1 MNGVSVIIAAY
12 NEEKNIGNAVN
23 SVYSAL
29 KNLISDYEIIII
41 DDGSTDNTEKII
53 ADLSKSDKKIKIIT
67 HPKNMGFGCA
77 IQDGIKRATK
87 KYITGFPG
95 DNDMSTGSFRELIK
109 ARKSAD
115 LIISYM
121 VNPNSRPFIRRIT
134 SRFFVIVMNILFG
147 LNLKYFNGYLITRTK
162 LVKSLPLRSNGL
174 AIFAEVIVR
183 LIKKGVSYKEVP
195 FIHKE
200 RKTHKSNA
208 LTLISISQ
216 TLKTLGI
223 LVKDAYS

>member
-12 NEEKNIGNAVN
+12 NEEENIGNAVD
-23 SVYSAL
+23 SVYAAL
-29 KNLISDYEIIII
+29 KNLISDYEIVII
-41 DDGSTDNTEKII
+41 DDGSTDDTRKII
-53 ADLSKSDKKIKIIT
+53 AVLSKSDKKIKIIT
-67 HPKNMGFGCA
+67 HSQNMGFGSA

-95 DNDMSTGSFRELIK
+95 DNDMSTYSFRELIK

-121 VNPNSRPFIRRIT
+121 ANPGSRPLLRRIA
-134 SRFFVIVMNILFG
+134 SRFFVIMMNILFG
-147 LNLKYFNGYLITRTK
+147 LNLKYFNGYLVTRTK
-162 LVKSLPLRSNGL
+162 LVKSLPLHSNGL
-174 AIFAEVIVR
+174 AIFAEIIVR

-200 RKTHKSNA
+200 RKTHKSKA
-208 LTLISISQ
+208 LSINSVTQ
-216 TLKTLGI
+216 TLATIGA
-223 LVKDAYS
+223 LVKDIYL